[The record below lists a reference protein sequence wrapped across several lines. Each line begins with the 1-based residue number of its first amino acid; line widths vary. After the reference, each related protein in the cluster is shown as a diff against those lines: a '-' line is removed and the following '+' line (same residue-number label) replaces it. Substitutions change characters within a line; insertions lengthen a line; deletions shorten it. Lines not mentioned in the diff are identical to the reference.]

1 MRVTQNSTA
10 NLAIYNIMKQ
20 RSRLNDLQ
28 ESISSERKVNRPSD
42 DPISSGIL
50 FDVNARLTAIDQYS
64 TNITKSSTW
73 VQLTSTALTGMSDI
87 LTQAST
93 LVNSI
98 NSGSSDPAL
107 RQSAHDQLVDLKKQ
121 LVDMGNVQ
129 MGDQYIFGGAMSDTP
144 PFSYT
149 SSNYSGDSTQLTT
162 EIAKGTTQA
171 VSQTGDR
178 ILKGTST
185 PAGSLPD
192 YGSTD
197 ILATFDNLIAAV
209 GDMTTPSDTAAL
221 VQGASDLH
229 AGSAQVINA
238 ISDNVSRL
246 TRLDSM
252 AKLNANNVTTLQQI
266 FDNLQNIDT
275 AQLGV
280 ELNNQKTAFEASLST
295 TSTIAQLSLL
305 NYM

>member
-1 MRVTQNSTA
+1 
-10 NLAIYNIMKQ
+10 
-20 RSRLNDLQ
+20 
-28 ESISSERKVNRPSD
+28 
-42 DPISSGIL
+42 
-50 FDVNARLTAIDQYS
+50 LTAIDQYS
-64 TNITKSSTW
+64 TNITKANTW
-73 VQLTSTALTGMSDI
+73 VQFTNTALTGMSDI
-87 LTQAST
+87 LSQAST

-107 RQSAHDQLVDLKKQ
+107 RQSARNQLIDLKKQ

-129 MGDQYIFGGAMSDTP
+129 MGDQYIFGGAKSDTP
-144 PFSYT
+144 PFNYT
-149 SSNYSGDSTQLTT
+149 TSDYSGDSTQLTID
-162 EIAKGTTQA
+162 IAQNTTQA

-238 ISDNVSRL
+238 ISDNISRL

-252 AKLNANNVTTLQQI
+252 AKLNANNVSTMQQI
-266 FDNLQNIDT
+266 FDSLQNVDY

-295 TSTIAQLSLL
+295 TATISQLSLL